1 MHEDGPI
8 EDIPPVLLKYS
19 RPPDGLVQNAKRK
32 IDRLIEAADVKK
44 GQHPVSSPQLSISTK
59 DVISTAPE
67 KKKFKRHESG
77 KNDGPVSGLDIDS
90 ILTKGAAQKQGK
102 ISKGNAVPE
111 FKQVLQSLAKANE
124 DVGIVKAV
132 WEMGN
137 IVQSLIKESTGDS
150 NYGQAIESIG
160 VMREQMIGL
169 ELPELYNDFL
179 KNLKTRLLSDDLG
192 GNRKEM
198 WLRIRYPGRLGLIT
212 NVQSEASNVTSEEAR
227 TVSRLPDFNY
237 VRQLILYLQFL
248 QK

>member
-1 MHEDGPI
+1 M
-8 EDIPPVLLKYS
+8 
-19 RPPDGLVQNAKRK
+19 
-32 IDRLIEAADVKK
+32 
-44 GQHPVSSPQLSISTK
+44 SI
-59 DVISTAPE
+59 APE
-67 KKKFKRHESG
+67 KKKFKRQESG

-90 ILTKGAAQKQGK
+90 ILTKGAAQKQGQ

-124 DVGIVKAV
+124 DEGIVEAIM
-132 WEMGN
+132 EMGD

-150 NYGQAIESIG
+150 NYDQAIESIG

-179 KNLKTRLLSDDLG
+179 KKLKTRIISEELG

-212 NVQSEASNVTSEEAR
+212 NAQSEASNVTSEEAR
-227 TVSRLPDFNY
+227 TVSLIPDLT
-237 VRQLILYLQFL
+237 QPIS
-248 QK
+248 